1 MTSNQR
7 QVIELAKFS
16 YFLFVKAFEKQMITI
31 EDQRKKQIKAL
42 ECHGKQLVDKNDFNI
57 NKDGVS
63 LQKQKKSI

>member
-1 MTSNQR
+1 
-7 QVIELAKFS
+7 
-16 YFLFVKAFEKQMITI
+16 MITI

-63 LQKQKKSI
+63 LEKQKKSI